1 VEGSLTRI
9 EPIVFD
15 AIWRKAKEEHPRIT
29 ERAVYDRIQA
39 IRKEYRNTISPRMA
53 AFVLASTMDI
63 DVYRI
68 IKDKSELDEL
78 RSLLGQKDLLSR
90 TLLRNVLKE
99 TIPQVVSR
107 KRKAQKGK
115 PSRRIFIVHGRDLK
129 PVKELKT
136 MLETFGLKP
145 IVLHEQPSGSITVFE
160 KLWKY
165 SNVGYVFVILTPDD
179 VGYCQSEVGYLF
191 STQKKKH
198 PVLSDIR
205 PFIKDVFSGAA
216 LDNLDE
222 FFTLLKERAR
232 QNVVLEF
239 GYFVGFL
246 GPKKV
251 FCLYKGDFDLP
262 SDMRGILHAQFKK
275 SVKEAKEDIVREL
288 KGAHY
293 DLHVQKAE

>member
-1 VEGSLTRI
+1 VEKNLPRI
-9 EPIVFD
+9 DAIVFD
-15 AIWRKAKEEHPRIT
+15 EIWKRAKEEHPQIT
-29 ERAVYDRIQA
+29 ERAVYNRIQA
-39 IRKEYRNTISPRMA
+39 VRKEYRNTISPRMA
-53 AFVLASTMDI
+53 AYVLASTMEI
-63 DVYRI
+63 DVYKL
-68 IKDKSELDEL
+68 IKDKNELSEL
-78 RSLLGQKDLLSR
+78 RDLLSG

-99 TIPQVVSR
+99 TVPQVLSK
-107 KRKAQKGK
+107 KRKTPKGK

-129 PVKELKT
+129 PVEELKT
-136 MLETFGLKP
+136 MLEQFGLKP

-179 VGYCQSEVGYLF
+179 VGYCQSEVEYLF
-191 STQKKKH
+191 STRKKKH
-198 PVLSDIR
+198 PVLSDIHY
-205 PFIKDVFSGAA
+205 FVKDLFSGAA
-216 LDNLDE
+216 MDNLDK

-246 GPKKV
+246 GRKKV
-251 FCLYKGDFDLP
+251 FCLYKGDIDLP

-275 SVKEAKEDIVREL
+275 SVREAKKDIVREL

-293 DLHVQKAE
+293 NLHI

>member
-1 VEGSLTRI
+1 MEKNLSRI
-9 EPIVFD
+9 DPIVFD
-15 AIWRKAKEEHPRIT
+15 AIWKKAKEEHPKIT
-29 ERAVYDRIQA
+29 ERAVYNRIQTV
-39 IRKEYRNTISPRMA
+39 RKEYRNTISPRMA
-53 AFVLASTMDI
+53 AYVLASTMEI
-63 DVYRI
+63 NVYKI
-68 IKDKSELDEL
+68 IKDKNELNEL
-78 RSLLGQKDLLSR
+78 RDLLSR

-99 TIPQVVSR
+99 TVPQVLSK
-107 KRKAQKGK
+107 KRKAPKGK

-136 MLETFGLKP
+136 MLEQFGLKP

-179 VGYCQSEVGYLF
+179 VGYCQSEVEYLF
-191 STQKKKH
+191 STKKKKH

-205 PFIKDVFSGAA
+205 PFIKDVFFGAA
-216 LDNLDE
+216 MDNLHE

-246 GPKKV
+246 GQKKV
-251 FCLYKGDFDLP
+251 FCLYKGDIDLP

-275 SVKEAKEDIVREL
+275 SVKEAKSDILREL

-293 DLHVQKAE
+293 DLHVQKTNR

>member
-1 VEGSLTRI
+1 VEKNLSRI
-9 EPIVFD
+9 DPIVFD
-15 AIWRKAKEEHPRIT
+15 TIWKKAKEEHPKIT
-29 ERAVYDRIQA
+29 ERAVYNRIQA
-39 IRKEYRNTISPRMA
+39 VRKEYRNTISPRMA
-53 AFVLASTMDI
+53 AYVLASTMEI
-63 DVYRI
+63 DVYKI
-68 IKDKSELDEL
+68 IKDKNELNEL
-78 RSLLGQKDLLSR
+78 RDLLSR

-99 TIPQVVSR
+99 TVPQVLSK
-107 KRKAQKGK
+107 KRKAPKGK

-136 MLETFGLKP
+136 MLEQFGLKP

-179 VGYCQSEVGYLF
+179 VGYCQSEAECLF
-191 STQKKKH
+191 STKKKKH

-205 PFIKDVFSGAA
+205 PFIKDVFFGAA
-216 LDNLDE
+216 MDNLDE

-246 GPKKV
+246 GQKKV
-251 FCLYKGDFDLP
+251 FCLYKGDVDLP

-293 DLHVQKAE
+293 DLHIQKTE